1 VARPFDLYIWYF
13 PDESSPFS
21 APFRCYKPVLRL
33 QRNRRQ
39 YCLLRS
45 YRWRCNR
52 LSLPQ
57 VWLAHH
63 DSPGK
68 LLEENNQLLKAIYEE
83 NSKYQKKTVYLW
95 EKIAQ
100 KYGSLGQ
107 ENESKIK
114 GEVIKKGAMT
124 KQEVIKLVN
133 ASNTGALNIM
143 KRMGSESSMFRY
155 IAGSGNRQSRLI
167 YIEEGSLESKAI
179 QLSEIM
185 PRGSSLSLEE
195 AREKLELEDDEVRKV
210 VEIAESMFGKEFF
223 WSSKSIVRRR

>member
-1 VARPFDLYIWYF
+1 MQKSEFEGGVI
-13 PDESSPFS
+13 
-21 APFRCYKPVLRL
+21 
-33 QRNRRQ
+33 N
-39 YCLLRS
+39 
-45 YRWRCNR
+45 
-52 LSLPQ
+52 
-57 VWLAHH
+57 
-63 DSPGK
+63 
-68 LLEENNQLLKAIYEE
+68 LLEENNQLLEKMYEE
-83 NSKYQKKTVYLW
+83 NSKYQRRTVDLW

-107 ENESKIK
+107 ENEAKIK
-114 GEVIKKGAMT
+114 GEVIKKGAIT
-124 KQEVIKLVN
+124 KQEVVKLVN
-133 ASNTGALNIM
+133 ASDTGALNIM
-143 KRMGSESSMFRY
+143 KRIGSNSSMFGY
-155 IAGSGNRQSRLI
+155 IPGNGKRQSKLI